1 MSKKER
7 KQTNLNRI
15 GLFETPSVVDKPAVD
30 ESVLITPQKVANKE
44 AAPVEILETE
54 KFLEDKMLYQPSQ
67 IAQSSRPMIR
77 VGFEIYR
84 DLDKK
89 IELLV
94 VEEGKK
100 KRDVINELLEFA
112 IAKR

>member
-15 GLFETPSVVDKPAVD
+15 GLFEKPLGATSQGDDIPTPHEIIKEEVISEEVVS
-30 ESVLITPQKVANKE
+30 EITKTPKSETSPQVTQNIE
-44 AAPVEILETE
+44 P
-54 KFLEDKMLYQPSQ
+54 
-67 IAQSSRPMIR
+67 RPMIR
-77 VGFEIYR
+77 VGIEIYR

-100 KRDVINELLEFA
+100 KRDVINELLELAF
-112 IAKR
+112 AKR